1 MTNTHVQTNR
11 GELPAPRL
19 MRIMV
24 VDDNVDAADSF
35 SMLLQIIGHETRVEH
50 SGSAALAAVERWVPD
65 VVFLDIGL
73 PGMNGYEV
81 LNRLRE
87 RSALSGTAVVAIT
100 GWGSPEDRR
109 RAEAAGFAAHLTK
122 PADMTDVE
130 RLLASLAAG
139 HEAAR

>member
-1 MTNTHVQTNR
+1 MTNAHVQTNR
-11 GELPAPRL
+11 GEPSIPRL

-24 VDDNVDAADSF
+24 IDDNMDAADSF

-50 SGSAALAAVERWVPD
+50 SGTAALAAVEQWTPD

-81 LNRLRE
+81 LSRLRE
-87 RSALSGTAVVAIT
+87 RPALSGTAVVAIT

-122 PADMTDVE
+122 PADMADVE
-130 RLLASLAAG
+130 RLLATLAAG